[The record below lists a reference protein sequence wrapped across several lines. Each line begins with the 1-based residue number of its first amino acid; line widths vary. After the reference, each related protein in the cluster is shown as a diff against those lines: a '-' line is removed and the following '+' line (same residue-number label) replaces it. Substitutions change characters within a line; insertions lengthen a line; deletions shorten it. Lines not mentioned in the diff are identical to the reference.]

1 MVNVEETSLEA
12 LRDDIDRIDDDLH
25 DLLMRRAEVV
35 ARIADAKRGTAGL
48 AMRPGRE
55 ALVLRRLFRRHKGPL
70 PKAVVASIWREMI
83 AAMLRLQGPL
93 SVAVCAPERSVG
105 YWDLARGHY
114 GASTP
119 MTLHRSP
126 FTVLRAVTENR
137 GGVGILPEPQEDD
150 KDPWWPS
157 LDSQSEEAPRII
169 AKLPFAN
176 LGDGRF
182 EGLSA
187 LAVAACENEATGDD
201 VSLLIVTGNAQL
213 SRTRLNDHLR
223 KAKLDGH
230 CLAVLERRGGDR
242 EFLHLVEVDDFVSRN
257 DKRIDALL
265 ELAKEDIDQVIRI
278 GGYAAPIRA

>member
-35 ARIADAKRGTAGL
+35 ARIADAKRGTADL

-55 ALVLRRLFRRHKGPL
+55 AMVLRRLIGRHKGPL
-70 PKAVVASIWREMI
+70 PREVVTRIWRELI
-83 AAMLRLQGPL
+83 AAMVRLQGPL
-93 SVAVCAPERSVG
+93 RVAVCAPERSVG

-114 GASTP
+114 GTSTP

-126 FTVLRAVTENR
+126 FTALRAVTERR
-137 GGVGILPEPQEDD
+137 GGVGVLPEPQEDD

-157 LDSQSEEAPRII
+157 LASQSEDAPRII

-176 LGDGRF
+176 FGEGRF

-187 LAVAACENEATGDD
+187 LVVAACESGPTGDD
-201 VSLLIVTGNAQL
+201 ISLLILAGNNQI
-213 SRTRLNDHLR
+213 SRARLNDYMR
-223 KAKLDGH
+223 EAKLDGH
-230 CLAVLERRGGDR
+230 CTAVVDRRGDNR
-242 EFLHLVEVDDFVSRN
+242 EYLHLVEINDFVAKK

-265 ELAKEDIDQVIRI
+265 KLADEDIDRIIRI
-278 GGYAAPIRA
+278 GGYAVPFRA

>member
-25 DLLMRRAEVV
+25 DLLMRRAKVV
-35 ARIADAKRGTAGL
+35 VRIADAKKGTAGL

-55 ALVLRRLFRRHKGPL
+55 ALVLRRLFERHKGPL
-70 PKAVVASIWREMI
+70 PKAVVVGIWREMI
-83 AAMLRLQGPL
+83 AAMVRLQGPL

-126 FTVLRAVTENR
+126 FTVLRTVTEHR

-150 KDPWWPS
+150 TDPWWPA
-157 LDSQSEEAPRII
+157 LASQSEEAPRVI

-176 LGDGRF
+176 LGEGRF

-187 LAVAACENEATGDD
+187 LAVAACEIEATGDD
-201 VSLLIVTGNAQL
+201 VSLLIVTGTAQL
-213 SRTRLNDHLR
+213 SRTRLNDRLR
-223 KAKLDGH
+223 KAKLNGH
-230 CLAVLERRGGDR
+230 CLAAVGQRGDER

-265 ELAKEDIDQVIRI
+265 KLAEEDIDQVIRI